1 MKKIFFLF
9 TFALMLNAAQK
20 TAIIKVEGMTCPL
33 CTMAVKK
40 SLKRI
45 DGVIKAKV
53 ILNTKRATVIYDDK
67 IASKTKLLEAIKR
80 AGYKGKFI
88 LVR

>member
-1 MKKIFFLF
+1 
-9 TFALMLNAAQK
+9 MLNAAQK